1 MCLFSE
7 INTSDAD
14 ARIQKHTKNC
24 TTSFLFLDLWHTW
37 VQYITK
43 FARSPELY
51 FFFRR
56 HRVVTNTL
64 KFVPLVPLNN
74 IWLGLLAFV
83 PKTRGPSKYKSILSM
98 CCGEHLV
105 NKINQLKSK
114 ISASLVV
121 ISHRRVILPNPWR
134 WLLCLKVRRHLHCHD
149 TSETWVTEKKKT
161 MVHARPIQPI
171 WKSHYP
177 SVSSRFPFKVFT
189 AER

>member
-1 MCLFSE
+1 MRLFSE

-14 ARIQKHTKNC
+14 AHIQKHTKNC

-83 PKTRGPSKYKSILSM
+83 PKTRGPSKHKSILSM

-114 ISASLVV
+114 IY
-121 ISHRRVILPNPWR
+121 ISRSNFTPTCHPSKPVALAFVSQGSQAFTLSWHIRDMSDWKEKNNGTCKAKPTH
-134 WLLCLKVRRHLHCHD
+134 LKVPLSLRL
-149 TSETWVTEKKKT
+149 
-161 MVHARPIQPI
+161 
-171 WKSHYP
+171 
-177 SVSSRFPFKVFT
+177 FPFPV
-189 AER
+189 